1 MNRDDIIRMAQEAE
15 INLLFKG
22 HPEHPERDRND
33 EIIFTGWVNHRTIRR
48 FAALVAAA
56 EREALKDERRRD
68 MAEIYSLREA
78 EESLREEVER
88 LREAL
93 TVAAKAELY
102 DPATGIVD
110 ADVLAIVQDTARA
123 ALRREEP

>member
-1 MNRDDIIRMAQEAE
+1 MTDDIETLRRKNARLQVALSEA
-15 INLLFKG
+15 N
-22 HPEHPERDRND
+22 
-33 EIIFTGWVNHRTIRR
+33 
-48 FAALVAAA
+48 AA
-56 EREALKDERRRD
+56 REACAQRAFRL
-68 MAEIYSLREA
+68 
-78 EESLREEVER
+78 ESEVER

-123 ALRREEP
+123 ALRREEAK

>member
-1 MNRDDIIRMAQEAE
+1 MTRDDIIQMAKEAGWENASRM
-15 INLLFKG
+15 
-22 HPEHPERDRND
+22 
-33 EIIFTGWVNHRTIRR
+33 GWHDGFWQRLER

-56 EREALKDERRRD
+56 EREALKEERRRD

-93 TVAAKAELY
+93 TVAAQAELY

-123 ALRREEP
+123 ALRREDQT